1 MKNPL
6 NTYRDT
12 IQSFSPRKRKL
23 LGVAAAAGIVVL
35 CFLAFY
41 IPLHRRSLEYA
52 VEQINGAI
60 AEGRKEGLSPYV
72 DVALLSRHFA
82 DTLLAYEGKQQATGE
97 RARIEGA
104 IRVALQEL
112 FQNGEEAG
120 EKPKEKTGSAD
131 TKDGKGKEENKTSSP
146 LGSGILPP
154 DTLAQLRRKPFQIQT
169 ESGKMAVLAAPLEN
183 KELKWNTVIKLIAR
197 AGTFHWQVTEI
208 GNTEELIQE
217 YIMAIKKKKTRA
229 IAAYYA
235 ENAARRELMNRH
247 YAVSKCE
254 AFLARLGEQ
263 ADIPLVVTVEG
274 ANLGKESLVSAGM
287 ACQLQ
292 KKDGTVLATLP
303 LNAARR
309 IEPGNLFQQSWQVEL
324 SRSFPETGVLLREP
338 ALQCSIVLSAVS
350 LGNGRIVYLRQAKE
364 LDELRK

>member
-6 NTYRDT
+6 TLYRDK
-12 IQSFSPRKRKL
+12 IQSLSPRKRKL
-23 LGVAAAAGIVVL
+23 LGAAVATGIVVL
-35 CFLAFY
+35 CFLVFY

-52 VEQINGAI
+52 VGKINSAI
-60 AEGRKEGLSPYV
+60 AEGREEDLSPYLN
-72 DVALLSRHFA
+72 VALLSQRFA
-82 DTLLAYEGKQQATGE
+82 DTILAYEGKQQAPGE
-97 RARIEGA
+97 KGRIEGA
-104 IRVALQEL
+104 VRVALQEL
-112 FQNGEEAG
+112 FQKGEESG
-120 EKPKEKTGSAD
+120 ERPKEKAGSHDA
-131 TKDGKGKEENKTSSP
+131 KESKGEEKSTTP
-146 LGSGILPP
+146 PPFGAGILPP
-154 DTLAQLRRKPFQIQT
+154 DTLAQLRREPFQIQT
-169 ESGKMAVLAAPLEN
+169 ESGKMAVLTAPLEN
-183 KELKWNTVIKLIAR
+183 KELKWSTVIKLVAR

-208 GNTEELIQE
+208 GNAEELIRE
-217 YIMAIKKKKTRA
+217 YIMATKKKKTQA

-235 ENAARRELMNRH
+235 ENAARREVMNRH

-254 AFLARLGEQ
+254 AFLARLGED
-263 ADIPLVVTVEG
+263 ADIPLVITLEG
-274 ANLGKESLVSAGM
+274 ANLGKETLVSAGM

-324 SRSFPETGVLLREP
+324 SRNFPETNILLREP

-350 LGNGRIVYLRQAKE
+350 LGNGRIIYLRPPKE